1 MRRTA
6 ISVRSR
12 FGIPGILAVVTV
24 TAASMLLSPPGAASA
39 TGQHS
44 ATNGA
49 STEAIV
55 PVTAPQATGT
65 VRPISGAYIVR
76 LKQGADPR
84 GLAKAL
90 SVSPRFVYDTAVNGF
105 AADLTQGQLRAL
117 QREKSV
123 AGIEQDAW
131 VDQAHEATQTNPPS
145 WGIDRVDQRNL
156 PLSASYTST
165 ATGAGVHAYVIDS
178 GIDVSHPDFGG
189 RAQFDLN
196 VIDRKDTDCDGHGTH
211 VAGTVGSRSYGVAK
225 GVSLHAVKMLNCRGS
240 GSTSA
245 TIEAIDWVTA
255 NAQKPA
261 VANTS
266 WNWTWSD
273 TLAASLTAMMD
284 SGVFLATSGGN
295 TGTDSCDRLPRG
307 LTQATVVGAT
317 TSTDGRASY
326 SSTGACID
334 LYAPGSEITSTQ
346 PGNATDTWNG
356 TSMATPHVAGIAAL
370 YKSAH
375 GDTGQAAL
383 STWLTSNAT
392 PGAVQGDLVGTPNLL
407 AYTGGL

>member
-1 MRRTA
+1 MRRLA
-6 ISVRSR
+6 SSDRSR
-12 FGIPGILAVVTV
+12 LSVPGILAVA
-24 TAASMLLSPPGAASA
+24 TAAAASTLLSLPGAAVADGSPSGSNAAPAGA
-39 TGQHS
+39 T
-44 ATNGA
+44 
-49 STEAIV
+49 V
-55 PVTAPQATGT
+55 PVTTTRADDD

-76 LKQGADPR
+76 LKPGTDPR
-84 GLAKAL
+84 GLARAL

-131 VDQAHEATQTNPPS
+131 VDEAHDATQTNPPS

-165 ATGAGVHAYVIDS
+165 ATGAGVHAYVIDT

-189 RAQFDLN
+189 RARFDLN
-196 VIDRKDTDCDGHGTH
+196 AIDTKDTDCDGHGTH
-211 VAGTVGSRSYGVAK
+211 VAGTVGSKTYGVAK
-225 GVSLHAVKMLNCRGS
+225 GVNLHAVKILNCRGS
-240 GSTSA
+240 GRTSA

-273 TLAASLTAMMD
+273 TLAASLNGMMN

-295 TGTDSCDRLPRG
+295 TGADSCDRLPRG

-317 TSTDGRASY
+317 TSTDSRASY

-334 LYAPGSEITSTQ
+334 LYAPGSAILSTQ
-346 PGNATDTWNG
+346 PGNTTATFNG
-356 TSMATPHVAGIAAL
+356 TSMATPHVAGTAAL

-375 GDTGQAAL
+375 GDTGQATL
-383 STWLTSNAT
+383 STWLTANAT
-392 PGAVQGDLVGTPNLL
+392 PGVVQGDLVGTPNLL
-407 AYTGGL
+407 AYTNGL